1 MGENL
6 RVPFSKEHDAYLV
19 KYLARYCPTKQNR
32 AGNKVYKDLVENV
45 DGDWPW
51 ARHHTWQSWRERYKK
66 HAEHFDAKISR
77 YQETHGIRPSDSDD
91 ERPGARRI
99 KRPRVVSSSQASQ
112 ISRKRAIE
120 DITPEKQQPPTKR
133 PKVASGSTKAV
144 EGNGRRPVS
153 PMRRGEPAP
162 DSADRRSKPE
172 SSNSR
177 IETSRTSPPP
187 ELDPPSVLPSPE
199 RENLP
204 SPRVHTMTNGNEDNR
219 PPPGT
224 PLQYKSQST
233 AKLNSP
239 ARRPLKKR
247 HREPPTPF
255 ASTPPTPQTV
265 VVNSPISPD
274 QTPTRAPPR
283 LVNTLG
289 RSCLVDQSGRT
300 PKRYT
305 GSSDGDGSE
314 QNDVVERWPPI
325 RRAKGKERADTTRL
339 SHMTGQHHP
348 FSQIQKTSG
357 TEVNVNAAERH
368 AVGNHCMDL
377 NDINKSQEVDN
388 NRSEQRPHNGPHSAP
403 ERALRQPFLGAAP
416 GPESKPDAEVKVTPP
431 RASTPTPTARTQ
443 PSSLARVGPQTL
455 NGSRVEQV
463 RSVDLAAFSASTS
476 RKPSRPTNG
485 LRPRRS
491 LPAHLISLPAGRD
504 TSAPQSMW
512 PNSRYGSPFFAQ
524 PNRQGYPGFAPSLSN
539 VKSGSARPF
548 PTSAFT
554 FTPPLNLPPAPA
566 QASSANATLPLHR
579 EPVDI
584 LLSPHPPDVSLA
596 AAQGLTSIL
605 SAMSVNHGLAL
616 EVVIAVYKRAGSLK
630 EADRVL
636 EGMRE
641 AAEEWAERALRK
653 MGNHRDSD
661 ERADTAKHREM
672 ESWYRKEDDA
682 VEDGSTRQSV
692 SRRRSRRESQ
702 PGNKRIT
709 TELDY
714 VLARPSDE
722 TPEYMPPETTRAAK
736 WKRHST
742 GRTSRSPV
750 GVHQN
755 ENPIQSSKDDNDEG
769 ECGQVEQMLIN
780 DEEGTLSHV
789 EIHQLSHTDEPPRDR
804 MHKEREEYHDIGALL
819 QTMEPQ
825 ELEKKLGKDNLRQ
838 QIGNLFNAK

>member
-1 MGENL
+1 MQKSRL
-6 RVPFSKEHDAYLV
+6 LLHEH
-19 KYLARYCPTKQNR
+19 
-32 AGNKVYKDLVENV
+32 
-45 DGDWPW
+45 
-51 ARHHTWQSWRERYKK
+51 
-66 HAEHFDAKISR
+66 
-77 YQETHGIRPSDSDD
+77 
-91 ERPGARRI
+91 
-99 KRPRVVSSSQASQ
+99 PRLLQLQ
-112 ISRKRAIE
+112 
-120 DITPEKQQPPTKR
+120 
-133 PKVASGSTKAV
+133 
-144 EGNGRRPVS
+144 GR
-153 PMRRGEPAP
+153 
-162 DSADRRSKPE
+162 
-172 SSNSR
+172 
-177 IETSRTSPPP
+177 SPPP
-187 ELDPPSVLPSPE
+187 LHEWAPRPLMVLGSNKCGVSTWPPS
-199 RENLP
+199 
-204 SPRVHTMTNGNEDNR
+204 
-219 PPPGT
+219 
-224 PLQYKSQST
+224 
-233 AKLNSP
+233 
-239 ARRPLKKR
+239 RPLR
-247 HREPPTPF
+247 H
-255 ASTPPTPQTV
+255 S
-265 VVNSPISPD
+265 
-274 QTPTRAPPR
+274 
-283 LVNTLG
+283 
-289 RSCLVDQSGRT
+289 
-300 PKRYT
+300 
-305 GSSDGDGSE
+305 
-314 QNDVVERWPPI
+314 
-325 RRAKGKERADTTRL
+325 
-339 SHMTGQHHP
+339 
-348 FSQIQKTSG
+348 
-357 TEVNVNAAERH
+357 
-368 AVGNHCMDL
+368 
-377 NDINKSQEVDN
+377 
-388 NRSEQRPHNGPHSAP
+388 
-403 ERALRQPFLGAAP
+403 
-416 GPESKPDAEVKVTPP
+416 
-431 RASTPTPTARTQ
+431 
-443 PSSLARVGPQTL
+443 
-455 NGSRVEQV
+455 
-463 RSVDLAAFSASTS
+463 
-476 RKPSRPTNG
+476 KPSRPTNG

-769 ECGQVEQMLIN
+769 ECGQVEQMLVN

-838 QIGNLFNAK
+838 QIGNLFNANSTHLRAVSHLHYKHPRYWRHHTLNPLHPYLTVSCIFKAHHRAVVA